1 MKNLKKQRTC
11 EIYTEQNL
19 SSELKKELCEKLIKG
34 GQLRLYDVIVHS
46 YTNNRLN
53 NGEKNMNRIQSQD
66 NNICPAL
73 TTRCDCLGVVVKD
86 EY

>member
-1 MKNLKKQRTC
+1 MKNLKQQLTC
-11 EIYTEQNL
+11 EIYTEQNM

-34 GQLRLYDVIVHS
+34 GQLRLYDVIMHS
-46 YTNNRLN
+46 YTHNRLD
-53 NGEKNMNRIQSQD
+53 NGAKNMNRIQSQD

-86 EY
+86 E